1 MPKFNNAR
9 AIIVL
14 TQQKKIGDLLSIRK
28 LAVQET
34 AKQPQFNNAHAIRV
48 LAEQKI
54 AKFCCC
60 SA

>member
-48 LAEQKI
+48 LAEQK
-54 AKFCCC
+54 
-60 SA
+60 